1 MNDKQS
7 YNNWLN
13 NSNEYKAKENPH
25 DEPMFKAT
33 NELMQDFNKQ
43 VKGYTKMLDENAKNG
58 VKMDDKDIDKIFDK
72 LDNSMKNIE
81 RMEREYEIEDN
92 INHFDMNLL
101 DNTLM
106 DLQSNPSVCLIDGNI
121 VKHSEQL
128 NRFIEYITKNTFV
141 NDDYL
146 DKYEM
151 IKSKLNTDLNIKELL
166 IKIVYIIQ
174 GERFNPSYIYDNIRN
189 GNFLDLLKNL
199 KTSLQNK

>member
-58 VKMDDKDIDKIFDK
+58 IKTEDKDIDQIFEK

-81 RMEREYEIEDN
+81 YN
-92 INHFDMNLL
+92 NKFTCSVSPLL
-101 DNTLM
+101 FSSLDSLVALTLRK
-106 DLQSNPSVCLIDGNI
+106 LQ
-121 VKHSEQL
+121 
-128 NRFIEYITKNTFV
+128 R
-141 NDDYL
+141 
-146 DKYEM
+146 
-151 IKSKLNTDLNIKELL
+151 KL
-166 IKIVYIIQ
+166 
-174 GERFNPSYIYDNIRN
+174 S
-189 GNFLDLLKNL
+189 
-199 KTSLQNK
+199 